1 MMTLNMTLQNLSFLD
16 LGNAMLS
23 QLAIIS
29 LILKPNP
36 GDVAALLHIESYF
49 HRPTVTKKIPFSGTC
64 HHGGSRAEY
73 IEKCAELD
81 QPSVRPQPN

>member
-49 HRPTVTKKIPFSGTC
+49 HRPTVTKKNFHFLERVTMGVLEQSI
-64 HHGGSRAEY
+64 
-73 IEKCAELD
+73 
-81 QPSVRPQPN
+81 